1 MIAIV
6 MGVSGSGKTAV
17 GKAVAERMGFEFSD
31 ADDFHSAANKAK
43 MGSGQPL
50 DENDRRP
57 WLAAMAEAILS
68 WDQME
73 KGHVL
78 ACSGLKKIHRELLRD
93 GLGESRLKFF
103 YLRVDREEL
112 MRRLSERKGHYMKAN
127 MLDSQLLAFETP
139 QAMEAYDIDN
149 NGSMQDAVEAIVKIL
164 SAS

>member
-93 GLGESRLKFF
+93 GSF
-103 YLRVDREEL
+103 
-112 MRRLSERKGHYMKAN
+112 
-127 MLDSQLLAFETP
+127 
-139 QAMEAYDIDN
+139 
-149 NGSMQDAVEAIVKIL
+149 
-164 SAS
+164 